1 MPASQ
6 AKTDS
11 RTAAAVPSERPPRR
25 LFGLL
30 TRRERW
36 GISGPGWLLIILG
49 TVVAVIVIFPNL
61 YSFFAVTHRVQSD
74 VLVVEGWVHPY
85 AIRAAVEE
93 FRTGSYQRVF
103 TTGGPVVGRGGY
115 VNDFQTEASVGAE
128 LLKKEGLPPAALQMV
143 PTRVLGRDRT
153 YGSAVA
159 LKNWFRADNLQM
171 RSLNIITEGAHA
183 RRTRLLF
190 EKALGPDV
198 EVGVISISSPD
209 FDAAHW
215 WDYSEGVEDVVQE
228 ALGYLYAKFL
238 FHRPRQGTSTSAGA
252 SQPLQKADRPVQFA
266 CARSFQ
272 STR

>member
-1 MPASQ
+1 MPARQ
-6 AKTDS
+6 EETGS
-11 RTAAAVPSERPPRR
+11 RTVVASKRPRRR

-36 GISGPGWLLIILG
+36 GLSGPGWLLIILG
-49 TVVAVIVIFPNL
+49 AVITIVVIFPNL

-74 VLVVEGWVHPY
+74 ILVVEGWVHPY
-85 AIRAAVEE
+85 AVRAAVKE

-128 LLKKEGLPPAALQMV
+128 LLKKQGLPPAVLQMV
-143 PTRVLGRDRT
+143 PTRVMGRDRT
-153 YGSAVA
+153 YASAVA
-159 LKNWFRADNLQM
+159 LRNRFRADDLQV

-215 WDYSEGVEDVVQE
+215 WYYSEGVEDVVEE
-228 ALGYLYAKFL
+228 ALGYLYAKF
-238 FHRPRQGTSTSAGA
+238 FFYPREKNS
-252 SQPLQKADRPVQFA
+252 
-266 CARSFQ
+266 
-272 STR
+272 